1 MQSLLKSC
9 DRGGFNPIHLVLD
22 IILATSQLSVVKP
35 VPAYLVSR
43 RRIFHA
49 GREQRRKRVVK
60 AGDDS

>member
-49 GREQRRKRVVK
+49 GREQRREW
-60 AGDDS
+60 